1 MVVFVSE
8 KGRVLVLT
16 DLYRSRSAADD
27 HRLEAGVLVHWDLPA
42 RSLKC
47 FSQRCAA
54 LRSTVPNLFE
64 VVAGGGGGRGGHC
77 FFFVSKEDAT
87 SLR

>member
-1 MVVFVSE
+1 M
-8 KGRVLVLT
+8 T
-16 DLYRSRSAADD
+16 DLYSSRSAAEDSQ
-27 HRLEAGVLVHWDLPA
+27 LEASVLIHWDLPA

-64 VVAGGGGGRGGHC
+64 KNMGGSPEGHC
-77 FFFVSKEDAT
+77 YFFVDKTNGAT
-87 SLR
+87 LK